1 MAPRYNPTPDERR
14 ALEALAEEVAG
25 VQRTFVANHP
35 GWRSRIAARTS
46 RSSAAARSSCT

>member
-25 VQRTFVANHP
+25 VQRTLVANHP
-35 GWRSRIAARTS
+35 GLTQPDRGAACGSGPDRLS
-46 RSSAAARSSCT
+46 